1 MSAPARLVSR
11 PEDPKGKLVSIF
23 VGAVLLPSIA
33 LSLVSFYA
41 IPRQAEGMR
50 AELVRRAHR
59 YLRFLEE
66 DLEHTTRE
74 RALAAARAVGI
85 DSLLDGSSARIH
97 GALIEAGFEGADEM
111 FETFRLEASSPTA
124 LDRAAP
130 DSDRELG
137 MLREA
142 LNVYTPAS
150 SPAGEDAIPLSGG
163 ESRLVGML
171 RFRFSPRFA
180 HGRLLTDF
188 FERDVKH
195 ADQAMVVRVT
205 GSDDKVLYE
214 TAPTPDDRFE
224 VTRILAT
231 PSFRG
236 LKIHLRYKDRS
247 IEEDV
252 RRAAIGKTILIA
264 FIDLALG
271 AGLYL
276 VYSNVRRE
284 MHLSKLK
291 SDFVAN
297 VSHELKTPL
306 ALIRLFAETLEMG
319 RVPNEDRARHYYGVI
334 HKESQRLTQ
343 LINNILDFSRIEAG
357 KKEYRLGRA
366 DVARLVAEVVEAYR
380 YPIEHLGFAL
390 EVEIGSDLPVLEL
403 DPEALSQA
411 LINLLNNAVKYSR
424 EEKRIRVEVRR
435 DGERVLI
442 SVSDRGIGVAKAE
455 QKRIFEKFFRAQD
468 TLVHETKGSGLG
480 LTIVRHTMDAHGGAV
495 EVESAPGKGS
505 TFSLVLPVGKEAE
518 WPRS

>member
-1 MSAPARLVSR
+1 MAEPSQLLSR
-11 PEDPKGKLVSIF
+11 PDDPKGKLVSVF
-23 VGAVLLPSIA
+23 VGAVLLPSVA

-50 AELVRRAHR
+50 GELIRRAYR

-66 DLEHTTRE
+66 DLEHATRE

-85 DSLLDGSSARIH
+85 DDLLDGSPARIH
-97 GALIEAGFEGADEM
+97 QALGAAGLSDGGQV
-111 FETFRLEASSPTA
+111 FETFRLEASSPTPLGPA
-124 LDRAAP
+124 PPDPDR
-130 DSDRELG
+130 DMGL
-137 MLREA
+137 LREA

-150 SPAGEDAIPLSGG
+150 SPSGEDAIPLSGG

-171 RFRFSPRFA
+171 RFRFCPSFA
-180 HGRLLTDF
+180 HGRLLTEF

-205 GSDDKVLYE
+205 DPSGAVLYE
-214 TAPTPDDRFE
+214 TAPTPDGRFE
-224 VTRILAT
+224 ATRTLAT

-236 LKIHLRYKDRS
+236 LKVHLRYKDRS

-276 VYSNVRRE
+276 VYANVRRE

-306 ALIRLFAETLEMG
+306 ALIRLFAETLELG
-319 RVPNEDRARHYYGVI
+319 RVPTQERARHYYRVI

-366 DVARLVAEVVEAYR
+366 DVSRIVADVVEAYR
-380 YPIEHLGFAL
+380 YPIEHLGFKLDVEIAPDLPEL
-390 EVEIGSDLPVLEL
+390 EVDA
-403 DPEALSQA
+403 EALSQA

-424 EEKRIRVEVRR
+424 EDKHIRVEVRQE
-435 DGERVLI
+435 GERVLI
-442 SVSDRGIGVAKAE
+442 SVADRGIGVAKSE
-455 QKRIFEKFFRAQD
+455 QVRIFEKFFRAQD
-468 TLVHETKGSGLG
+468 TLVHETRGSGLG
-480 LTIVRHTMDAHGGAV
+480 LTIVRHTMDAHGGSV
-495 EVESAPGKGS
+495 EVDSAPGRGS
-505 TFSLVLPVGKEAE
+505 TFTLALPVGKEAE